1 MKVILVVEDNKDLL
15 SFISRTLSIY
25 YNIKTANNG
34 DEALKVLETEHIDI
48 IISDLM
54 MPIMDGKELC
64 ISIKNNLNYSHIPFI
79 LLTAKTNMEAK
90 LEGVNAGADLYMEK
104 PFSFDYLLAC
114 INNILMNRDI
124 LHHAFKNSP
133 YVTSATVSLNK
144 LDDNFLMKLHEVV
157 TENMQDPEFGL
168 DEMAENLCLSRS
180 TLNRKIKSVLNMTPN
195 DYIRLERLK
204 RAASLLK
211 EDYKINEVCY
221 MVGFNSPSYFTRCFR
236 AQFGILPK
244 EVLKEG

>member
-1 MKVILVVEDNKDLL
+1 MTRVK
-15 SFISRTLSIY
+15 
-25 YNIKTANNG
+25 
-34 DEALKVLETEHIDI
+34 
-48 IISDLM
+48 
-54 MPIMDGKELC
+54 
-64 ISIKNNLNYSHIPFI
+64 
-79 LLTAKTNMEAK
+79 
-90 LEGVNAGADLYMEK
+90 
-104 PFSFDYLLAC
+104 
-114 INNILMNRDI
+114 
-124 LHHAFKNSP
+124 LHHAFKTSP
-133 YVTSATVSLNK
+133 SMTSATGSRNK
-144 LDDNFLMKLHEVV
+144 LNDNLLMKLHEVV
-157 TENMQDPEFGL
+157 DENMQDPEFGL